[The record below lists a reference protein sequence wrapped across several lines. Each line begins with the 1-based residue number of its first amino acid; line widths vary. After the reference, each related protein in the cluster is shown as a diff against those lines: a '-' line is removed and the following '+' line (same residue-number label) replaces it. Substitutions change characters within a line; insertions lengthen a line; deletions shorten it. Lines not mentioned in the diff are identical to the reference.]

1 MKRYLTQFKTLY
13 QTNGYLDIEL
23 AMSQLTTVIETAKQ
37 QRQPELLAFDASQ
50 VGWYLAQDAIAYNL
64 YVDLFGTNIKGLVKK
79 IPYLQELGVTML
91 HLMPIL
97 QGRPGENDGGYAVM
111 DYKAI
116 DSDLGS
122 MEDFLFFVK
131 ALRKAGIHVVID
143 FVVNHTAK
151 EHEWAVKALA
161 GDQVHQNLYLMFED
175 KTIPNQFNKTVPEV
189 FPVVAP
195 GNFTFYPEINKH
207 VWTSFY
213 EFQWDLNFQNPDVFV
228 RVIDVLLFMANLGVD
243 MIRLDAIPFMWK
255 ELGHSCR
262 NHPTIHILLDMM
274 HQIIEEVAP
283 AVVLLGEAI
292 VEPEEIVKYFG
303 QTSQECDVMYN
314 ATYMVNLWH
323 AIATKDAQL
332 LRIDQ
337 TRLQPLGKGTW
348 ITYARCH
355 DDIGW
360 GFNEQAIQ
368 AMGMDPET
376 HKQFLISFY
385 AGTHPLSFSTGELY
399 EFNPATLDARNSGRL
414 ASFVG
419 LELALKL
426 EDSYQ
431 IELAI
436 KRTHL
441 LHAAIFAARGI
452 PFIYSGDEL
461 ATLNDVSYKKNL
473 KKQHDSR
480 WIHRSPFNWK
490 TATKRKDSQTIQGQ
504 VFQNLQ
510 QLITARKAL
519 PLLHSSVVETYPD
532 SNNPH
537 VFINKRTSGKRV
549 FIGLF
554 NFSDSPQYIE
564 PLHVFSDSS
573 SKKFKDVFQQRVVQL
588 NASSIVLGPYEYY
601 WLTSQ

>member
-1 MKRYLTQFKTLY
+1 MKRYLSQFKTLY
-13 QTNGYLDIEL
+13 QNNGYIEVAQ
-23 AMSQLTTVIETAKQ
+23 AMEQLTSVIESAKQ

-64 YVDLFGTNIKGLVKK
+64 YVDLFSNNIKGLVKK
-79 IPYLQELGVTML
+79 IPYLQELGVTVL

-111 DYKAI
+111 DYKSI
-116 DSDLGS
+116 DTELGS
-122 MEDFLFFVK
+122 LEDFQVFVK

-151 EHEWAVKALA
+151 EHDWAVKALA
-161 GDQVHQNLYLMFED
+161 GDKVHQNLYLMFED
-175 KTIPNQFNKTVPEV
+175 KTIPNKFNKTVPEV

-213 EFQWDLNFQNPDVFV
+213 EFQWDLNFQNPDVFI
-228 RVIDVLLFMANLGVD
+228 RVIDILLFMANLGVD

-255 ELGHSCR
+255 ELGHTCR

-274 HQIIEEVAP
+274 HQIIEDVAP

-303 QTSQECDVMYN
+303 ETTQECDVMYN
-314 ATYMVNLWH
+314 ATFMVNLWN

-337 TRLQPLGKGTW
+337 TRLQPHGKGTW

-360 GFNEQAIQ
+360 GFNKQAIQ
-368 AMGMDPET
+368 EMGMDPES

-385 AGTHPLSFSTGELY
+385 EGTHPYSFSTGELY
-399 EFNPATLDARNSGRL
+399 EFNPQTMDARNSGRL

-419 LELALKL
+419 LELALQKQ
-426 EDSYQ
+426 DAYQ
-431 IELAI
+431 TELAL
-436 KRTHL
+436 KRIHL
-441 LHAAIFAARGI
+441 LHAALFAARGI

-461 ATLNDVSYKKNL
+461 ATLNDLSYKNDV

-480 WIHRSPFNWK
+480 WIHRSVFQWK
-490 TATKRKDSQTIQGQ
+490 TAAKRTDSHTIQGQ
-504 VFQNLQ
+504 VFQTLQ
-510 QLITARKAL
+510 RLIRARKAL

-532 SNNPH
+532 ARNPH
-537 VFINKRTSGKRV
+537 VFITQRTSGKKV

-564 PLHVFSDSS
+564 PPHVFPDLSS
-573 SKKFKDVFQQRVVQL
+573 RKFKDVFQQRAVQL
-588 NASSIVLGPYEYY
+588 EAPSMVLGPYEYF